1 MIQIP
6 LSAGAVNSHQ
16 TQFIQLGENFLEL
29 RINYVT
35 LTKDWTVDVSRE
47 GVLLI
52 GSMMLKAD
60 AEISFT
66 YDAGIG
72 RFFFIGTEATLDNL
86 GLDNALVWYE

>member
-1 MIQIP
+1 MIHIP

-16 TQFIQLGENFLEL
+16 TQFIQLGGNFIEM

-35 LTKDWTVDVSRE
+35 LTEDWTVDVLRE

-52 GSMMLKAD
+52 AGMMLKSN
-60 AEISFT
+60 AEISIT
-66 YDAGIG
+66 YRAGIG